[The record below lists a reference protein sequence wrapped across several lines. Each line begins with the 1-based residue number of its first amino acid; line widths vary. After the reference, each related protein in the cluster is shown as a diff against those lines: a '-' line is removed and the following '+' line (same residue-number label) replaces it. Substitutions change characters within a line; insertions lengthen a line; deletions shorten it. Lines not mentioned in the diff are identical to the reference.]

1 MGIHKS
7 TLILGASCYGCGIAL
22 RRPDSLILE
31 ATIQPGAEF
40 TLTGCPAGSSGFE
53 PETAEA
59 RAFREELLHRRV
71 LVDGRLHNAALAP
84 VLAKWCLDH
93 RLALLLQATVVQR
106 SETRLTVLQADG
118 LREYS
123 ADEIID
129 ARPKIDT
136 PYLCSFLSGAVEGEF
151 SDFTIF
157 RTLNADLFV
166 MRQRLSP
173 GCGYAQARK
182 LLRNFWETRPEPL
195 RRAALLWSATRF
207 CNDTISDPVFE
218 LERGIRR
225 GEE

>member
-1 MGIHKS
+1 MGIHRS

-22 RRPDSLILE
+22 RRPDSLIFE

-40 TLTGCPAGSSGFE
+40 TLTGCPAGSSDFE

-59 RAFREELLHRRV
+59 RAFREELLRRRV
-71 LVDGRLHNAALAP
+71 IADGMLHNAALAP

-93 RLALLLQATVVQR
+93 RIAILFQAAVVRR
-106 SETRLTVLQADG
+106 SGSQLTVLQADG

-129 ARPKIDT
+129 ARPTIET
-136 PYLCSFLSGAVEGEF
+136 PYLCSFLSDAVEGEF
-151 SDFTIF
+151 GDFTIF

-166 MRQRLSP
+166 MRQRLFP

-182 LLRNFWETRPEPL
+182 LLRVFWESRPEPL

-207 CNDTISDPVFE
+207 CNDTIRDPLFE